1 MILGV
6 SGTRVYMTPKD
17 FRCGWYDCCQTT
29 VWALE
34 MILVEKLPP
43 YKAFRNRP
51 KHLSR
56 GNFINLFYLPIAI
69 ARPD

>member
-1 MILGV
+1 
-6 SGTRVYMTPKD
+6 MTPKD
-17 FRCGWYDCCQTT
+17 FRCGWCDECQAT

-34 MILVEKLPP
+34 MILVEKLPL
-43 YKAFRNRP
+43 YNAFRNRP

-56 GNFINLFYLPIAI
+56 GNFINLFYLPIAV

>member
-6 SGTRVYMTPKD
+6 SGARVYMTPKD
-17 FRCGWYDCCQTT
+17 LRCGWCDECQAT

-34 MILVEKLPP
+34 MILVEKLPL

-56 GNFINLFYLPIAI
+56 GNFINLFYLPIAV

>member
-1 MILGV
+1 MVLGV

-17 FRCGWYDCCQTT
+17 FRCGWCDECQAT
-29 VWALE
+29 VLALE
-34 MILVEKLPP
+34 MILVEKLPL

-56 GNFINLFYLPIAI
+56 GNFINLFYLPIAV